1 MASTTERNNAPKK
14 SFVIGT
20 RKSQLA
26 LVQTHMVR
34 DALQAL
40 YPDHEFTIEAMST
53 LGDNILDKALSK
65 IGEKALFTKELEVAL
80 ANNKVDFVVHCLKDL
95 PTMLPPGMT
104 LGAIMEREDPSDALV
119 LNERN
124 KGKTIKDLPSGSV
137 IGTSSLRRVAQLK
150 RRYPH
155 LEFKDVVSKEKS
167 NIENRTNT
175 IL

>member
-1 MASTTERNNAPKK
+1 MVATSADNKTY
-14 SFVIGT
+14 VIGS

-26 LVQTHMVR
+26 LVQTYIVR
-34 DALQAL
+34 DILQKVFPQHTFEIKTMSTTGDIILNQAL
-40 YPDHEFTIEAMST
+40 
-53 LGDNILDKALSK
+53 NK

-80 ANNKVDFVVHCLKDL
+80 ENKTVDLVVHSLKDL
-95 PTMLPPGMT
+95 PTVLPEGMM

-124 KGKTIKDLPSGSV
+124 KGLTLATLPAGSV

-155 LEFKDVVSKEKS
+155 LTFTDVVG
-167 NIENRTNT
+167 TFF
-175 IL
+175 